1 MFFRL
6 LVTFLFA
13 CSVFCYP
20 LPVHAKGIAFDRK
33 QLVGADFYG
42 QDLQEVK
49 ITYCNLNKAN
59 LADAK
64 LIKASIQHTTLNN
77 ANLHGADLTNSDTYN
92 ISFNNADLSDV
103 IFTGALLQRASFD
116 GADIT
121 GADFSS
127 TLIQPVRERVKL
139 CDVASGVN
147 PTTGVVTRESLG
159 CWSGV
164 NF

>member
-33 QLVGADFYG
+33 QLVGADFSG
-42 QDLQEVK
+42 QDLQEVQ
-49 ITYCNLNKAN
+49 ISYCNLDQAN

-64 LIKASIQHTTLNN
+64 LIQASIKHTTLNN

-92 ISFNNADLSDV
+92 ISFNHADLTNA

-116 GADIT
+116 GAEIT

-127 TLIQPVRERVKL
+127 TLIQPVRERLKL
-139 CDVASGVN
+139 CDVANGVN
-147 PTTGVVTRESLG
+147 PTTGVMTRDSLG
-159 CWSGV
+159 CW
-164 NF
+164 

>member
-20 LPVHAKGIAFDRK
+20 LPVHAKSIACDGK
-33 QLVGADFYG
+33 QLV
-42 QDLQEVK
+42 
-49 ITYCNLNKAN
+49 
-59 LADAK
+59 
-64 LIKASIQHTTLNN
+64 
-77 ANLHGADLTNSDTYN
+77 GADLTNSDTYN
-92 ISFNNADLSDV
+92 ISLNHADLTDA
-103 IFTGALLQRASFD
+103 IFTGSLLQRVSFD
-116 GADIT
+116 GANIT

-127 TLIQPVRERVKL
+127 TLIQPVRERLTL
-139 CDVASGVN
+139 CDAASGVN